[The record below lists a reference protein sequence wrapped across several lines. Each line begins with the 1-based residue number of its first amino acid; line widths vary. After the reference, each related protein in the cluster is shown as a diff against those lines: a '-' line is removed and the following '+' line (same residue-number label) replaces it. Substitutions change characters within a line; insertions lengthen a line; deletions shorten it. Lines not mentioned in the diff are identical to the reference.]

1 MRNWFFYKARAE
13 SEVFAIIQASGIGK
27 ITKIL
32 RAKVYQQRAFFLVGG
47 VLVGLVSVAFA
58 ELGDM
63 AQSFFASTT
72 QRFPWAVWF
81 MPPIGFAGS
90 AYLAKRW
97 LPQSTGS
104 GIPQSIAALQTHKLS
119 IRHALLSG
127 RIAIGKIALTLLGL
141 ACGASIGREGPT
153 VQVGASIML
162 AFGGIMHRQQRGL
175 ILAGASAG
183 IAAAFNAPLAG
194 VVFAIEELSRS
205 FESRTSGLILTAT
218 ILAGLT
224 ATQLSGNYSYF
235 GTSTG
240 SVVTGYDWI
249 ALLVVSVL
257 GGALG
262 GLFSRLVVAFNLN
275 PSLKSVLRRDKYPI
289 AFALLCGVGIS
300 LCGYLSMG
308 ATFGTGY
315 QQAFSILQEHKS
327 TSWVF
332 VVLKMIATGLSSIS
346 GIPGGLFSPS
356 LAVGAGLG
364 NVVSQ
369 FVPVIGSTQVELLGM
384 AAYLTGVVQAPITS
398 VVIMAEMTD
407 NNGMVVPLLVC
418 ALIADFI
425 SKGIQPV
432 SIYHALAAPY
442 LQD

>member
-1 MRNWFFYKARAE
+1 
-13 SEVFAIIQASGIGK
+13 VFAILQLPDIAK
-27 ITKIL
+27 ISAVL
-32 RAKVYQQRAFFLVGG
+32 RARVYQQRAFFLVGG

-58 ELGDM
+58 QLGDV
-63 AQSFFASTT
+63 AQNFFAGTV
-72 QRFPWAVWF
+72 QRFPWAVWI
-81 MPPIGFAGS
+81 MPPLGFAIS

-97 LPQSTGS
+97 LPHSAGS

-119 IRHALLSG
+119 IRHTLLSG
-127 RIAIGKIALTLLGL
+127 KIAIGKIALTLLGL

-224 ATQLSGNYSYF
+224 ATQLSGNYTYF
-235 GTSTG
+235 GTSSG
-240 SVVTGYDWI
+240 SVATFYDWV
-249 ALLVVSVL
+249 ALLVVSVT

-262 GLFSRLVVAFNLN
+262 GLFSRLVVAANLN
-275 PSLKSVLRRDKYPI
+275 PNVRSMLRRDRHP
-289 AFALLCGVGIS
+289 AVFALLCGVGIS

-315 QQAFSILQEHKS
+315 EQAFSILQEHKA
-327 TSWVF
+327 TSWMF

-364 NVVSQ
+364 SVVSQ

-425 SKGIQPV
+425 SKRIQPV

-442 LQD
+442 VRD